1 MLKFLCSLCLEYE
14 DFIKLKISGRGKV
27 P

>member
-14 DFIKLKISGRGKV
+14 DLQHKN
-27 P
+27 